1 METVLSFNNGLTIEY
16 CQSNKQ
22 TPATVT
28 LPISVTTLRSV
39 VATTTDN
46 NDGFVNCTS
55 CYKFT
60 SSSFTYLIGTNL
72 GNKASGLCFFVCI
85 GT

>member
-1 METVLSFNNGLTIEY
+1 METILINNGLTIEY

-28 LPISVTTLRSV
+28 LPISVKTLKSV

-46 NDGFVNCTS
+46 NDGYVDSTS
-55 CYKFT
+55 CYNLT
-60 SSSFTYLIGTNL
+60 SSSFTYLIGTNV
-72 GNKASGLCFFVCI
+72 GSKTNGLCFFICI